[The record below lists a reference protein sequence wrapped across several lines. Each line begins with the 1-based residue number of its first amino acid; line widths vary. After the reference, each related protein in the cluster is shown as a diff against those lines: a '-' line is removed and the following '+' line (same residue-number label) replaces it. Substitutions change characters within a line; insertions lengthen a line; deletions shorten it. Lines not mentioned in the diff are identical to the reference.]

1 MLTQYPSMINLF
13 PIQKNLQYNNNT
25 NNIALSQLAFVFPQ
39 KIAQQN
45 NINEQKNKTQYFC
58 KDKCNVSFKS
68 LQKKIAH
75 HNRLDEFCTDEKTKL
90 YMLLNEFKSACDI
103 LIKSENIKDY
113 KGIKHLNDQ
122 YKKAKSSSVD
132 KNLWSNFLA

>member
-75 HNRLDEFCTDEKTKL
+75 HITKKNCT
-90 YMLLNEFKSACDI
+90 S
-103 LIKSENIKDY
+103 
-113 KGIKHLNDQ
+113 
-122 YKKAKSSSVD
+122 
-132 KNLWSNFLA
+132 

>member
-13 PIQKNLQYNNNT
+13 PIQKNLQYNDNT
-25 NNIALSQLAFVFPQ
+25 NNIALSQLSFVFPQ
-39 KIAQQN
+39 KIEQQN
-45 NINEQKNKTQYFC
+45 NVNEPKNKPQYYC
-58 KDKCNVSFKS
+58 KDKCNILFKS

-122 YKKAKSSSVD
+122 YKKAKSSAVD